1 MKRDPF
7 LGLLLLVARAHGAT
21 SDQIERALAGD
32 SSREAQAELLDRLRR
47 NRIRVTR
54 RHPPLTR
61 FAVAGLSRAAM
72 EGISRLGVK
81 TNRDLFLETEER
93 LRTAGGLGDA
103 EIGEIERFA
112 RRSGYRL
119 GMTAEEANAREKELE
134 EIFETSMETVGF
146 STRIANALANLGI
159 VSLGGVCALSE
170 TRLLKLRNF
179 GRKSLEELQS
189 KLGRRGVG
197 LGMIVPGMDDPLR
210 SVWP

>member
-72 EGISRLGVK
+72 EGLSRLGVK

-103 EIGEIERFA
+103 EIAEIERFV

-119 GMTAEEANAREKELE
+119 GMTADEAGARAKELE
-134 EIFETSMETVGF
+134 EIFETSVETIGF
-146 STRIANALANLGI
+146 SARIANAFSNLGV

-170 TRLLKLRNF
+170 TRLLMLRNF
-179 GRKSLEELQS
+179 GVKSLKELQDE
-189 KLGRRGVG
+189 LGRRGVG
-197 LGMIVPGMDDPLR
+197 LGMIVPGADDSLR
-210 SVWP
+210 SVRT

>member
-21 SDQIERALAGD
+21 SDQIEQALAGD
-32 SSREAQAELLDRLRR
+32 SSWEAQADLLDRLHRDGT
-47 NRIRVTR
+47 RVTR

-72 EGISRLGVK
+72 EGLSRLGVK

-103 EIGEIERFA
+103 EIAEIERFV

-119 GMTAEEANAREKELE
+119 GMTADEAGARAKSWRRSSRRAWRRSDSAHVSPMRSP
-134 EIFETSMETVGF
+134 ISASSPSG
-146 STRIANALANLGI
+146 AYAL
-159 VSLGGVCALSE
+159 
-170 TRLLKLRNF
+170 F
-179 GRKSLEELQS
+179 RK
-189 KLGRRGVG
+189 RGC
-197 LGMIVPGMDDPLR
+197 
-210 SVWP
+210 

>member
-1 MKRDPF
+1 MEFQSFFDLPAD
-7 LGLLLLVARAHGAT
+7 GLQRVEARHRVLHDHGDFFPA
-21 SDQIERALAGD
+21 EALPV
-32 SSREAQAELLDRLRR
+32 L
-47 NRIRVTR
+47 
-54 RHPPLTR
+54 
-61 FAVAGLSRAAM
+61 F
-72 EGISRLGVK
+72 
-81 TNRDLFLETEER
+81 FLER
-93 LRTAGGLGDA
+93 
-103 EIGEIERFA
+103 GEIERFA

-189 KLGRRGVG
+189 ELGRRGVG